1 MAPGRVSAHTWD
13 TTSLWHRLLSLD
25 GHWAEDPISAIKGQ
39 PAGGCRLIS
48 AIGDPHGLQACLG
61 GSAGAHLARHKHLFR
76 CLRRREVS
84 LLVKA
89 RQDLLGLS
97 RARLKG

>member
-1 MAPGRVSAHTWD
+1 MAPGRASAHTWD
-13 TTSLWHRLLSLD
+13 ITSLWHRVLSLD
-25 GHWAEDPISAIKGQ
+25 GPRADDPISANEGQ
-39 PAGGCRLIS
+39 PAGGRRLIS

-61 GSAGAHLARHKHLFR
+61 GSAGSHLARHEHLFR

-97 RARLKG
+97 RAWLKG

>member
-13 TTSLWHRLLSLD
+13 TTSLWHRVLSLG
-25 GHWAEDPISAIKGQ
+25 GHRVEDPISADEGQ
-39 PAGGCRLIS
+39 PAGGCGITRATSLM
-48 AIGDPHGLQACLG
+48 ALEALLG
-61 GSAGAHLARHKHLFR
+61 GSARDHLARHKHLFR
-76 CLRRREVS
+76 ALLRRREVS

-97 RARLKG
+97 RAWLKG